1 MEKNWQKSPK
11 VVIITLAPGEDDE
24 DEGAEKVEH
33 QPSQCFL
40 YDACSR
46 SVLPAT
52 ADCPLTK

>member
-1 MEKNWQKSPK
+1 LE
-11 VVIITLAPGEDDE
+11 AEDE